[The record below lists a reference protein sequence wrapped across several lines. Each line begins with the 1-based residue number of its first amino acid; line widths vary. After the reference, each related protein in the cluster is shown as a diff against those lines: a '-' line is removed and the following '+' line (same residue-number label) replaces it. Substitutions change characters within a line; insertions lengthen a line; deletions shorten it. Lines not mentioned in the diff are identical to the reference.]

1 MRKGRK
7 FEAEPFRR
15 QNTFFFFRGKKKKK
29 QKKNIE
35 GKRAATSGCRS
46 ASSAQHL
53 SSTVQ

>member
-15 QNTFFFFRGKKKKK
+15 QNTFFFSGEKEEET
-29 QKKNIE
+29 KKNIE